1 MLESL
6 GGLPSS
12 ILKLVGSLG
21 TESQVMVW
29 GTDRSIWGVPLVSV
43 VLGQVMVIAGVC

>member
-21 TESQVMVW
+21 TEAQVMVW
-29 GTDRSIWGVPLVSV
+29 GTDRSIWGVV